1 MKDKGDSM
9 MTALLGRGAAV
20 LITVLVMAAEPAL
33 AHHAM
38 GGGTPS
44 TFAQGLLSG
53 LGHPIIGID
62 HLAFLVA
69 VGVVV
74 GIAGLNLMLPL
85 VFVGLSAVGVL
96 LHVKGV
102 TIPAAEAVVASSVI
116 LVGALLAY
124 GARIVPLTWGALF
137 ALAGLFHGYA
147 YGEAVAGAEATPI
160 GAYLLGLVIVQ
171 TVIVTAIAFAMQKTT
186 SATAAIA
193 PRLAGAAVA
202 GIGLA
207 VLAQQ
212 VLPSAG

>member
-1 MKDKGDSM
+1 MIG
-9 MTALLGRGAAV
+9 LLVRGAVLFAV
-20 LITVLVMAAEPAL
+20 VAAAGEPAF

-62 HLAFLVA
+62 HLAFLAA

-74 GIAGLNLMLPL
+74 GLAGFNLILPL

-102 TIPAAEAVVASSVI
+102 TIPAVEAVVAGSVI
-116 LVGALLAY
+116 LVGALLAF
-124 GARIVPLTWGALF
+124 GARVVPLAWGALF

-147 YGEAVAGAEATPI
+147 YGESIAGAEATPI
-160 GAYLLGLVIVQ
+160 GAYLLGLVIIQ
-171 TVIVTAIAFAMQKTT
+171 AAIVTAIAFAMQKTT
-186 SATAAIA
+186 SAAAIA

-202 GIGLA
+202 GVGLA

>member
-1 MKDKGDSM
+1 
-9 MTALLGRGAAV
+9 MTALLSRAAV
-20 LITVLVMAAEPAL
+20 IFAAVAASGPAL

-38 GGGTPS
+38 GGVTPS

-69 VGVVV
+69 IGVVV
-74 GIAGLNLMLPL
+74 GLAGLNLILPVL
-85 VFVGLSAVGVL
+85 FVGLSAAGVL
-96 LHVKGV
+96 LHVNGV
-102 TIPAAEAVVASSVI
+102 TIPAVEIVVAGSVI
-116 LVGALLAY
+116 LVGALLAF
-124 GARIVPLTWGALF
+124 RTRVVPLAWAALF

-147 YGEAVAGAEATPI
+147 YGEAVAGSEATPI
-160 GAYLLGLVIVQ
+160 GAYLLGLVIIQ
-171 TVIVTAIAFAMQKTT
+171 AAIVTAIAFATEKTR
-186 SATAAIA
+186 SAAATIT

-212 VLPSAG
+212 LLPSAG

>member
-1 MKDKGDSM
+1 M
-9 MTALLGRGAAV
+9 MTALLGRGAGVLIAV
-20 LITVLVMAAEPAL
+20 LAMAAEPAF

-44 TFAQGLLSG
+44 TFGQGLLSG

-62 HLAFLVA
+62 HFAFLVA

-74 GIAGLNLMLPL
+74 GIAGFSLMLPL

-96 LHVKGV
+96 LCVKGV
-102 TIPAAEAVVASSVI
+102 TIPAVEIVVASSVI

-124 GARIVPLTWGALF
+124 GARIVPLAWGALF
-137 ALAGLFHGYA
+137 VLAGLFHGYA
-147 YGEAVAGAEATPI
+147 YGEAVARAEATPI
-160 GAYLLGLVIVQ
+160 GAYLLGLVIIQ
-171 TVIVTAIAFAMQKTT
+171 TAIVTAIAFAMQKTT
-186 SATAAIA
+186 TAAALIA
-193 PRLAGAAVA
+193 PRLAGAVVA

-207 VLAQQ
+207 MLAQQ

>member
-1 MKDKGDSM
+1 M
-9 MTALLGRGAAV
+9 AVLLGRGAAI
-20 LITVLVMAAEPAL
+20 LIAILAMTTEPAL

-44 TFAQGLLSG
+44 SFVQGLLSG

-69 VGVVV
+69 VGLVV
-74 GIAGLNLMLPL
+74 GIAGLKLILPL

-102 TIPAAEAVVASSVI
+102 TIPAVEAVVASSVI

-124 GARIVPLTWGALF
+124 GARIVPLAWGALF
-137 ALAGLFHGYA
+137 AMAGLFHGYA
-147 YGEAVAGAEATPI
+147 YGESIAGAEATPVS
-160 GAYLLGLVIVQ
+160 AYLLGLVIIQ
-171 TVIVTAIAFAMQKTT
+171 AAIVTAIALGMQKTT
-186 SATAAIA
+186 TAAAAMA
-193 PRLAGAAVA
+193 PRLAGAVVA

>member
-1 MKDKGDSM
+1 LA
-9 MTALLGRGAAV
+9 MT
-20 LITVLVMAAEPAL
+20 MAAEPAL

-38 GGGTPS
+38 GGGTPAS
-44 TFAQGLLSG
+44 FVQGLLSG

-69 VGVVV
+69 VGLVV
-74 GIAGLNLMLPL
+74 GIAGLKLILPL

-102 TIPAAEAVVASSVI
+102 TIPAVEAVVASSVI

-124 GARIVPLTWGALF
+124 GARIVPLAWGALF

-147 YGEAVAGAEATPI
+147 YGESIAGAEATPV
-160 GAYLLGLVIVQ
+160 GAYLLGLLIIQ
-171 TVIVTAIAFAMQKTT
+171 AAIVTAIAFVMQKTT
-186 SATAAIA
+186 TAAAAMA
-193 PRLAGAAVA
+193 PRLAGAVVA